1 MISLKK
7 LIKIYSDKP
16 VVDGLSLEVKKGE
29 ICVVVGP
36 SGCGKTTT
44 LRMINR
50 LIEPTS
56 GEIIV
61 NGREIKSM
69 KPELLRRSIGYAIQ
83 MVGLFPHLSVEENI
97 SIVPQLLKWDKT
109 SIKKRVELLLNLVG
123 LEPHEYSLKYPH
135 ELSGGEAQRVGVAR
149 ALAADPPILLM
160 DEPFGAVDP
169 LNRARLQTQFIN
181 IQKELKKTVLLVT
194 HDMDE
199 AIRLADKIA
208 IMKEGQLIQHDSP
221 ENILSKP
228 ADLFVYNFVG
238 TDRALKRLSRI
249 SIDNF
254 ISRPAPSVSEASTF
268 ENTYNMC
275 QTCRWIWMTDENKV
289 LIGWIDRDIL
299 LKTSS
304 VKEAML
310 KVSYKEI
317 AVSENASLKE
327 ALSVMLSSGLKT
339 IPVIDKKGMLI
350 GEIDMNVIEKASNKL
365 NEN

>member
-1 MISLKK
+1 
-7 LIKIYSDKP
+7 
-16 VVDGLSLEVKKGE
+16 
-29 ICVVVGP
+29 
-36 SGCGKTTT
+36 
-44 LRMINR
+44 
-50 LIEPTS
+50 
-56 GEIIV
+56 
-61 NGREIKSM
+61 
-69 KPELLRRSIGYAIQ
+69 
-83 MVGLFPHLSVEENI
+83 
-97 SIVPQLLKWDKT
+97 
-109 SIKKRVELLLNLVG
+109 
-123 LEPHEYSLKYPH
+123 
-135 ELSGGEAQRVGVAR
+135 LSGGEAQRVGVAR